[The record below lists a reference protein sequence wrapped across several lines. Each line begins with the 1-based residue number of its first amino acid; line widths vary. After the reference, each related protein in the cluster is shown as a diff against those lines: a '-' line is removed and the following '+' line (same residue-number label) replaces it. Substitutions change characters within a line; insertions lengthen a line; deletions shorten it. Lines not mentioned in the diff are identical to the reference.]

1 MLTDG
6 DLKKIG
12 QIVDDKI
19 NGAIDKKVGN
29 LIDQKLKPIKA
40 DISEIRKDV
49 KGIVAFFDSEYLGLR
64 SRVERIEEHLNLK
77 PQSRN

>member
-1 MLTDG
+1 MLTDS

-12 QIVDDKI
+12 SLIDVRVGDIVD
-19 NGAIDKKVGN
+19 N
-29 LIDQKLKPIKA
+29 KLKPIKA
-40 DISEIRKDV
+40 DIAEIRKDV

-64 SRVERIEEHLNLK
+64 SRIERIEEHLNLK

>member
-1 MLTDG
+1 MLTDS

-29 LIDQKLKPIKA
+29 LIDQKLKPIKQDVA
-40 DISEIRKDV
+40 EIRKDI
-49 KGIVAFFDSEYLGLR
+49 KSIVNFFDDEYLELR
-64 SRVERIEEHLNLK
+64 TRVERIEEHLNLK
-77 PQSRN
+77 PQNH